1 MKSKSDDSEVS
12 DASLESDG
20 SAGSGSDPDDQSHLL
35 AGDYRPSIDQSHLLA
50 GDYRPSIEI
59 TNRKQV
65 ETGPAKRENQFLSSR
80 QFGKV
85 VENV

>member
-50 GDYRPSIEI
+50 GDYRPSIDR
-59 TNRKQV
+59 NRKQV
-65 ETGPAKRENQFLSSR
+65 EIGPAKRENQFLSSR

-85 VENV
+85 VGNV

>member
-20 SAGSGSDPDDQSHLL
+20 SAGSGSGPDDQSHLL
-35 AGDYRPSIDQSHLLA
+35 AGDYRPSHLLA
-50 GDYRPSIEI
+50 GDYRPSII
-59 TNRKQV
+59 DKTNRKQV